1 MQRKVLAIYHDLDS
15 ITMRMLAAVAE
26 DPQFDVTIAC
36 TEEYLSKVEA
46 KVKAVAIPPIRSKFT
61 WKAIKALRK
70 VIKQLQPDVIY
81 SPSTSGLSCALMASL
96 GTRAKNIGYRGTQ
109 AKVRRSDPT
118 YYLGILNPRVAHI
131 VCGAPDIH
139 EYLKG
144 FLPERKLSHVVKPFD
159 LSWVDDAIAN
169 PLPCP
174 FPESN
179 ALKIIYLGISKG
191 RPHKGMAT
199 LIDAMLLLPE
209 GAATLTVIGDAD
221 EAEMARAP
229 QCVKFIPTRSD
240 AIHFLPTHELFI
252 LPSLRDASPRVVRE
266 AQACGV
272 PCLVSDIPGPRTLIE
287 PGTTGE
293 LFPAGDSRALAD
305 AILRL
310 ARDREKLRSYAS
322 ATRPYIASHFRFD
335 SYVDFYKRLFSGNS

>member
-15 ITMRMLAAVAE
+15 ITMRMLTAIAE

-36 TEEYLSKVEA
+36 TDEYLSKVKSLLKSA
-46 KVKAVAIPPIRSKFT
+46 IIPPIRSKFT
-61 WKAIKALRK
+61 WKAIKALRGLVK
-70 VIKQLQPDVIY
+70 ELRPDVIY

-96 GTRAKNIGYRGTQ
+96 GTKAKNVGYRGTQ

-118 YYLGILNPRVAHI
+118 YYLGLLNPRVAHI

-159 LSWVDDAIAN
+159 LSWVDEAMAN

-174 FPESN
+174 FPESD
-179 ALKIIYLGISKG
+179 ALKLIYIGISKG

-199 LIDAMLLLPE
+199 LVDAMLRLPE
-209 GAATLTVIGDAD
+209 GTATLTVIGDAD
-221 EAEMARAP
+221 AEEMDRAP
-229 QCVKFIPTRSD
+229 KSVKFIPTRGD
-240 AIHFLPTHELFI
+240 AIRFLPSHELFI
-252 LPSLRDASPRVVRE
+252 LPSTRDASPRVVRE

-272 PCLVSDIPGPRTLIE
+272 PCLVSDIPGPRTLIA
-287 PGTTGE
+287 PGETGQ
-293 LFPAGDSRALAD
+293 LFPAADSQALAE
-305 AILRL
+305 AIARL
-310 ARDREKLRSYAS
+310 ASDRDKLSRLAS
-322 ATRPYIASHFRFD
+322 ATRPYIARNFRFD
-335 SYVDFYKRLFSGNS
+335 SYVTFYKRLFL